1 MNKKIVE
8 EIKKTYR
15 LNNLSHKKRK
25 KEDFEDQYNPLKV
38 YAFLR
43 FGLGIPRPKSQELA
57 EWYRDCFYNI
67 AIQEYHNEKTKN
79 RLEDN
84 L

>member
-1 MNKKIVE
+1 MNKIVDN
-8 EIKKTYR
+8 IKRDYN
-15 LNNLSHKKRK
+15 LNDLEYKKKKR
-25 KEDFEDQYNPLKV
+25 EEFQDIYNPLKV

-43 FGLGIPRPKSQELA
+43 KGLNISQPKARELA
-57 EWYRDCFYNI
+57 EWYRDCFYKI
-67 AIQEYHNEKTKN
+67 ALDEYHNEKTKN